1 MKREADRDTQRER
14 NREKLMTQRKSD
26 KERERDREK
35 LMTQRKSDKER
46 ERDREKEN
54 DIERGKERERDRMV
68 GEIKMNFS
76 TEQMGTG
83 EIENLMD

>member
-1 MKREADRDTQRER
+1 MAQRE
-14 NREKLMTQRKSD
+14 
-26 KERERDREK
+26 
-35 LMTQRKSDKER
+35 SDKER